1 MRKISRL
8 GFLRACAAGAWAAL
22 AACSNS
28 GTDASGGAGGAGTG
42 QSSGASSMSTN
53 GSSMSTGTGAGGSSS
68 LGGPFQYGMNFGYVP
83 GFTDPEM
90 AQLARDTGANGA
102 RISFPESF
110 FAEWGYSI
118 ELADNQA
125 YQSIGIRN
133 NVAFLTSPT
142 REHSTAPANVPDWE
156 VPYYIPSNL
165 YEPIFAG
172 DGSVNPSNHWAKYV
186 EQTMS
191 TYKDHVQIYSV
202 WNEPDWVSD
211 WQVTLDWDTT
221 APDKGDL
228 PRFNGSIHD
237 YVRMLRITHEVA
249 QKIDPSIKVAVG
261 GLGYPSFLGAILRYT
276 DNPDGGAVTA
286 DYPSTGAAYFDVLD
300 MHYYPIFGPGS
311 SDVGAEGLVESKDK
325 FQKVLDD
332 ADAGPRPFIVTENGA
347 PRVSVGGAPGGV
359 DYARNYLIKSMVLA
373 QGAGIAG
380 VHWFILSDGADQAT
394 SSFGSMGCYED
405 LAGKTP
411 ATAKRTPTGEAYRTL
426 GALLEDA
433 KFDPD
438 STIALGLPDGAA
450 VRGVAFVTKEG
461 KHATVLWARA
471 AGNDEAASGSYDLA
485 ASGPV
490 ARFDWDAASKGMAS
504 TTLTPAGGKVSLT
517 LDATPV
523 FIVAD

>member
-1 MRKISRL
+1 ML
-8 GFLRACAAGAWAAL
+8 LRSLVAGAFTAL
-22 AACSNS
+22 AACSSS
-28 GTDASGGAGGAGTG
+28 GTDASGGAGGGAI
-42 QSSGASSMSTN
+42 QSSGASMSN
-53 GSSMSTGTGAGGSSS
+53 GSSNSTGTGAGGSSS
-68 LGGPFQYGMNFGYVP
+68 LGGPFQLGMNFGYVP

-102 RISFPESF
+102 RVSFPESF
-110 FAEWGYSI
+110 FAEWGYPI

-125 YQSIGIRN
+125 YQAIGIRN

-142 REHSTAPANVPDWE
+142 REHSTAPANVPDYE

-172 DGSVNPSNHWAKYV
+172 DGSVNANNYWAKYV

-191 TYKDHVQIYSV
+191 TYKDLVQVYSV

-211 WQVTLDWDTT
+211 WQKTLDWDTT

-249 QKIDPSIKVAVG
+249 QKIDPKIKVAVG
-261 GLGYPSFLGAILRYT
+261 GLGYQSFLGAILRYT
-276 DNPDGGAVTA
+276 DDPSGGAVSA
-286 DYPSTGAAYFDVLD
+286 DYPLTGAAYFDVVD

-311 SDVGAEGLVESKDK
+311 SDVGAEGLVASKDK

-332 ADAGPRPFIVTENGA
+332 AKVGPRPFIVTENGA

-359 DYARNYLIKSMVLA
+359 DYARNYVIKSMILA
-373 QGAGIAG
+373 QASGISG
-380 VHWFILSDGADQAT
+380 VHWFILSDGSDQAAN
-394 SSFGSMGCYED
+394 SFASMGCYED

-411 ATAKRTPTGEAYRTL
+411 ATAARTPTGEAYRTL

-438 STIALGLPDGAA
+438 ATTALALPASVSGA
-450 VRGVAFVTKEG
+450 AFVTKDG
-461 KHATVLWARA
+461 KKAVVVWARA
-471 AGNDEAASGSYDLA
+471 AGNDETASATYELPTSAAVS
-485 ASGPV
+485 
-490 ARFDWDAASKGMAS
+490 RFDWDAASKGMAS
-504 TTLTPAGGKVSLT
+504 TKLTPDGGKVSLT

-523 FIVAD
+523 FLIAD